1 MFSFTAFDNAFSA
14 HSMFSPRV
22 YVISDSEHK
31 RIKAAQVKEQIQVLE
46 TRADQYRKYLA
57 TTEEAIAQLQ
67 KDIAALPE
75 QEAA

>member
-1 MFSFTAFDNAFSA
+1 MFSFTAFDNAFFA

-31 RIKAAQVKEQIQVLE
+31 KIKEAQVKEQIKVLE
-46 TRADQYRKYLA
+46 TRADQYRQHLA
-57 TTEEAIAQLQ
+57 TKEEAIAQLQ

-75 QEAA
+75 QAAD